1 MMACANALRELR
13 WSSGAGR
20 PICWQPSACRG
31 RLPRARPVLLDNGR
45 RRRDASLDHAAGL
58 FPGLWVRAGRVAVAA
73 HPAPAVS
80 GSVGAK
86 PEPRWNVAVP
96 KPCCK
101 EQHIQ
106 SPHAVR
112 PFSIAC
118 RERDNTQSVTKPSLP
133 TFGARDRLSADGR
146 AVVGHSIDCSV
157 EVI

>member
-1 MMACANALRELR
+1 RQRRLKAAVLLQT
-13 WSSGAGR
+13 
-20 PICWQPSACRG
+20 PRG
-31 RLPRARPVLLDNGR
+31 GVQAPAHKPDRTDSRRARPVLLDNGR

-80 GSVGAK
+80 VSVGAK

-133 TFGARDRLSADGR
+133 TFGA
-146 AVVGHSIDCSV
+146 
-157 EVI
+157 